1 MSLYQT
7 AWDDYLKCY
16 CSVRFQ
22 NNRPYSQGKGK
33 PMKKKYT
40 YMASVLFL
48 FIFTVVASAADGQLY
63 LKNNIHAQRKNKDAK
78 ASYANW
84 TDPGAGHF
92 FLAVNTPVKI
102 DIKSGITG
110 RRFVITNQDDGQ
122 IVHFQYD
129 EGRMG
134 ISMDE
139 YVKLIA
145 AAEKTSLDGF
155 SQTDRNG
162 IKEGKAS
169 VGMTKDAVRIAL
181 GYPAKHRTPSL
192 QSNSWVYW
200 KNRFQTMVVEFGPE
214 GRVTGI
220 RF

>member
-1 MSLYQT
+1 
-7 AWDDYLKCY
+7 
-16 CSVRFQ
+16 
-22 NNRPYSQGKGK
+22 
-33 PMKKKYT
+33 MKRKQIFII
-40 YMASVLFL
+40 AVLFL
-48 FIFTVVASAADGQLY
+48 FIFTTVGSAAEGPLY
-63 LKNNIHAQRKNKDAK
+63 LKNNIHAQRKNRDAK

-92 FLAVNTPVKI
+92 FLAVNTQVKI

-110 RRFVITNQDDGQ
+110 KRFVITSQTDGQ
-122 IVHFQYD
+122 VVHFEYN

-134 ISMDE
+134 MSMDE
-139 YVKLIA
+139 YVKLIF

-155 SQTDRNG
+155 SQTDLMG

-192 QSNSWVYW
+192 QSNTWVYW
-200 KNRFQTMVVEFGPE
+200 KNRFKTMVVEFGPE
-214 GRVTGI
+214 GKVSGI

>member
-1 MSLYQT
+1 MKTLDI
-7 AWDDYLKCY
+7 A
-16 CSVRFQ
+16 FI
-22 NNRPYSQGKGK
+22 GKGTQ
-33 PMKKKYT
+33 MKKPYT
-40 YMASVLFL
+40 LLIAVFFL
-48 FIFTVVASAADGQLY
+48 SIFTAVASAAEGQLY

-110 RRFVITNQDDGQ
+110 RRFVITNQVDGQ
-122 IVHFQYD
+122 IVHFEYN

-134 ISMDE
+134 IGMDE

-155 SQTDRNG
+155 SQIDLKG

-200 KNRFQTMVVEFGPE
+200 KNRFKTMIIEFGPE
-214 GRVTGI
+214 GKVTGI